1 MTIEIRE
8 ISPIKLSGR
17 TSFQVSFPFDQKI
30 IEAIKTVPNS
40 IWHKATKTWEVG
52 ANSLSKLL
60 DTLTFLGNIS
70 LRLLPTEIAEI
81 STNLTDKEMSEFK
94 TKLFDH
100 QIIGVNFLLNHP
112 KSLLLDA
119 PGCGKTLTAMSYAEV
134 LHKRKEIDHCLVIVG
149 FSSLKQNW
157 KKEIQKFS
165 NESVIVIGEKISKK
179 GVISYT
185 TLSDRAE
192 QLKNL
197 ISEFFVIINIEA
209 LRDEK
214 VISAISNSKNK
225 FDLIVVDEIH
235 KCSGS
240 GSEQFAGLKKLKAKY
255 KLGLTGT
262 LITNNPLSAAG
273 PLMWTENDHA
283 TLTNYKAQYC
293 IFGETNFTKY
303 QITGYKN
310 LDLLKDELDSC
321 SLRRTFDMISNDMPE
336 KIIEVEYVEMDDKHR
351 KFYEEVKNGVK
362 DEVDK
367 VNLNSSNLLAL
378 TTRLRQASSAPG
390 VLSSN
395 PPDSSKILRCVDLV
409 KELIEQN
416 EKVVILANF
425 KESVYD
431 LARKLENYNPLINT
445 GDQTEDQ
452 ISKNIDKF
460 QNDSKYKI
468 FIGTHSRI
476 GTGITLNS
484 ARYLICIDTP
494 WTWASFD
501 QSACRIYRINNKH
514 SAFIKVL
521 CAVDTIDERIW
532 NILETK
538 KDLSDYLID
547 GKDISVS
554 NSLQDKMKN
563 ILWDL

>member
-17 TSFQVSFPFDQKI
+17 TSFQVSFPFNQKI
-30 IEAIKTVPNS
+30 IDAIKTVPNS

-70 LRLLPTEIAEI
+70 LRLLPTEITEI
-81 STNLTDKEMSEFK
+81 SAELTDKEISEFK

-100 QIIGVNFLLNHP
+100 QIKGVNFLLTHP

-179 GVISYT
+179 GIISYT
-185 TLSDRAE
+185 TLAERAE
-192 QLKNL
+192 QLKNP
-197 ISEFFVIINIEA
+197 ISEFFVIINIET

-214 VISAISNSKNK
+214 AISAILTSKNN

-255 KLGLTGT
+255 KVGLTGT

-293 IFGETNFTKY
+293 TFGETAFTKY

-321 SLRRTFDMISNDMPE
+321 SLRRTFDMISDNMPE
-336 KIIEVEYVEMDDKHR
+336 KIIEVEYVEMDDKHH

-362 DEVDK
+362 DDIDK

-395 PPDSSKILRCVDLV
+395 SPDSSKILRCVDLV

-431 LARKLENYNPLINT
+431 LARKLENYSPLIST

-476 GTGITLNS
+476 GTGVTLNS
-484 ARYLICIDTP
+484 AKHLICIDTP

-501 QSACRIYRINNKH
+501 QSACRIYRINNKN
-514 SAFIKVL
+514 SAIIKVL

-547 GKDISVS
+547 GKENSVS
-554 NSLQDKMKN
+554 SSLQNEMKN